1 MKKVPEGLG
10 RVVGVLELEID
21 LMAPPKWVRV
31 VTSIPG
37 REGAFSREWSLH
49 NGRLEDPE
57 YRDMVTWID
66 STVLNAVEALG
77 GVQLT
82 LQE

>member
-1 MKKVPEGLG
+1 MPKALG
-10 RVVGVLELEID
+10 RVIGVLELEID
-21 LMAPPKWVRV
+21 RLVPPQWVRV

-37 REGAFSREWSLH
+37 REGAFSRVWSLH
-49 NGRLEDPE
+49 NGRLEGPE
-57 YRDMVTWID
+57 YLDMVTWID
-66 STVLNAVEALG
+66 VTVLNAVEVVG

>member
-1 MKKVPEGLG
+1 MEKVPKGLA
-10 RVVGVLELEID
+10 RVVACLELEID
-21 LMAPPKWVRV
+21 IMVPPKWVRV

-49 NGRLEDPE
+49 HGRLDAPE
-57 YRDMVTWID
+57 YLDMVSWID
-66 STVLNAVEALG
+66 VTVLNAVEALG

-82 LQE
+82 LEE